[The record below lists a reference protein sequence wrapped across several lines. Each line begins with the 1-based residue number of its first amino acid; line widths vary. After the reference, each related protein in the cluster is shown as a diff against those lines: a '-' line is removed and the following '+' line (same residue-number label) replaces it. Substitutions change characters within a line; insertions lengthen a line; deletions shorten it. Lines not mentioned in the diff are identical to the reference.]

1 MIPFVGVF
9 SLSSKGWL
17 VRFCGES
24 LPLAATAWAAT
35 PSSGEA
41 SPQRPSS
48 LNPPPAARVAS
59 APPASRHLLRC
70 FRCSFVLTSR
80 RAGPAASPRSIPST
94 QSPPA
99 IPIAPLVH
107 RCASSQAS
115 RFWLLLLAA
124 PQRHGKRR
132 PIPPLSP
139 MALRTSCRAT
149 LVFTTSSS
157 PPPVSHPGRCCA
169 PDSGTLTAPLFSRHR
184 QTCHSAAPCN
194 AWAGL
199 TACL

>member
-1 MIPFVGVF
+1 MSVIPFVGVF

-59 APPASRHLLRC
+59 APPDSRHLSRC

-94 QSPPA
+94 QSHQPPYRPA
-99 IPIAPLVH
+99 CSSLREFASQSIPAH
-107 RCASSQAS
+107 AFR
-115 RFWLLLLAA
+115 
-124 PQRHGKRR
+124 QRHNDMKSGCPSRHFPR
-132 PIPPLSP
+132 WLS
-139 MALRTSCRAT
+139 ALHVVQRW
-149 LVFTTSSS
+149 
-157 PPPVSHPGRCCA
+157 
-169 PDSGTLTAPLFSRHR
+169 FSRRHLR
-184 QTCHSAAPCN
+184 HHLSAILDGAALP
-194 AWAGL
+194 
-199 TACL
+199 TQER